1 MPSALWAVPEGATQ
15 ARYNQLSQA
24 KTNKPFPHHRA
35 LHPLPPPPSC
45 FWNSP
50 TRPSQRL
57 ACALPPSTPRPQ
69 SASPYRRRRVRRR
82 RHSAAGGPA
91 SLDALAGLA
100 DSGTTLVAEA
110 TELLIGRIAFDV
122 NGPAI
127 TATASR
133 CRLTTSIPRTS
144 RRWLASTPPTCLR
157 TRRRVRLRTAARP
170 SGCALRRGT
179 HPMPRSRPM
188 KRWSQ
193 GELDECRGKQAARAA
208 AFLLGQGWIVPSR
221 AAHASVVCASRTVR
235 GASAGA
241 TAGSTPSESR
251 SGRRSRCRAARRRPL
266 AARHGRLGRDARR
279 ALLH

>member
-1 MPSALWAVPEGATQ
+1 M
-15 ARYNQLSQA
+15 
-24 KTNKPFPHHRA
+24 
-35 LHPLPPPPSC
+35 
-45 FWNSP
+45 
-50 TRPSQRL
+50 
-57 ACALPPSTPRPQ
+57 
-69 SASPYRRRRVRRR
+69 
-82 RHSAAGGPA
+82 
-91 SLDALAGLA
+91 AGLS
-100 DSGTTLVAEA
+100 DSGTTLADGTALLVGQISFAE
-110 TELLIGRIAFDV
+110 D
-122 NGPAI
+122 GPAF
-127 TATASR
+127 TLPADDGDTPEFAALACEYADVPLSDPPPG
-133 CRLTTSIPRTS
+133 LPPDHGPAFELSIET
-144 RRWLASTPPTCLR
+144 
-157 TRRRVRLRTAARP
+157 
-170 SGCALRRGT
+170 GT